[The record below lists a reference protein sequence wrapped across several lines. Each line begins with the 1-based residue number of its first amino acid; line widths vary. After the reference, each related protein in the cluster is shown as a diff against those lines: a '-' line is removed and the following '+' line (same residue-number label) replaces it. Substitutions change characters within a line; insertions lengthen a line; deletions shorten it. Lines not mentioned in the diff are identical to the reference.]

1 MLWPVQR
8 SGHRLEHSHW
18 PEIDRQ
24 SMRFRLEPS
33 AVHWFQ
39 WLFPR
44 VHGQGATSL
53 VIADPAVNTNSVVS
67 RRTTLKRPPHV
78 PKPRHRRPRHRRT
91 RTRWLPHELQSLK
104 PTSPGRRPRL
114 AASSRACERHEKS
127 AAADARSSSLET
139 IRWWLSFSGL
149 PNRITV
155 NRCTHGPAQRR
166 SPARATTHRACRRR
180 WRRGCGRS
188 FR

>member
-1 MLWPVQR
+1 MR
-8 SGHRLEHSHW
+8 HSHW

-33 AVHWFQ
+33 AVHSFQ

-53 VIADPAVNTNSVVS
+53 VIADPAANTNSVVS
-67 RRTTLKRPPHV
+67 RRTTLTRPPHV
-78 PKPRHRRPRHRRT
+78 PKPRHRRPRNRRK

-104 PTSPGRRPRL
+104 PTSPGRRQLL

-127 AAADARSSSLET
+127 AAADAPSSSLET

-149 PNRITV
+149 PKRITV
-155 NRCTHGPAQRR
+155 NRCNHGPSQRR

-180 WRRGCGRS
+180 WRRGCGQS